1 MSSRFDDISRIAAS
15 SLPRRQALKLI
26 LGALAGTSLYTLE
39 VRLKTGQVAE
49 ARDLLAPNDTCS
61 VAGLTCAISDAAGC
75 ARSCDG
81 RCKVIGPKC
90 VAGFGVDAV
99 CECITAIELAQYTT
113 SVNGAKVQL
122 AWQTATELDTAGF
135 NVYRAT
141 KQDGPYVRL
150 NDSIILAQGNATSG
164 SSYTF
169 ADLPGKGDFFYKLE
183 DISTQGESTLHESI
197 AVHVGQ
203 APFNLSLP
211 LIGRQ

>member
-1 MSSRFDDISRIAAS
+1 MSRRFDDISRIAAS

-26 LGALAGTSLYTLE
+26 LSALAGASLYSLE
-39 VRLKTGQVAE
+39 ITLKTNQIAE
-49 ARDLLAPNDTCS
+49 ARDLVVPSDTCTGEG
-61 VAGLTCAISDAAGC
+61 AICAIADASGC
-75 ARSCDG
+75 AITCPGS
-81 RCKVIGPKC
+81 CKVQGAKC

-99 CECITAIELAQYTT
+99 CECITAIELAQFTT
-113 SVNGAKVQL
+113 RVSGAKVQL

-141 KQDGPYVRL
+141 KQDGPYVLL
-150 NDSIILAQGNATSG
+150 NDSIIPAQGNDTSG

-169 ADLPGKGDFFYKLE
+169 ADLPGKGDFFYRLE

-203 APFNLSLP
+203 SRFNLSLP